1 MNNAKINVITAMKIC
16 GLDAISEGG
25 MYHALF
31 SQGLDSD
38 DATMVVKELLE
49 EGRIQRSGCAFL
61 LRRYVQPH
69 GEESSTRERSVC
81 NS

>member
-1 MNNAKINVITAMKIC
+1 MNNAKVNVIIAMKMC
-16 GLDAISEGG
+16 GMEAISEGG

-38 DATMVVKELLE
+38 EATLVVKELLA
-49 EGRIQRSGCAFL
+49 EGRIARSGCAFIL
-61 LRRYVQPH
+61 NRYVRHH
-69 GEESSTRERSVC
+69 GEESSSRERSVC

>member
-1 MNNAKINVITAMKIC
+1 MNNAKVNVITAMKIC
-16 GLDAISEGG
+16 GIEAISEGG

-38 DATMVVKELLE
+38 EATSVVKQLLE
-49 EGRIQRSGCAFL
+49 EGRLIRSGCAFL
-61 LRRYVQPH
+61 LRRYVEKH
-69 GEESSTRERSVC
+69 GEESSPRERSVC

>member
-1 MNNAKINVITAMKIC
+1 MNNAKVNVITAMRIC
-16 GLDAISEGG
+16 GLEAISEGG

-38 DATMVVKELLE
+38 EATMVVKELLE

-61 LRRYVQPH
+61 LRRYVRDH
-69 GEESSTRERSVC
+69 GEESSPRERSVC

>member
-1 MNNAKINVITAMKIC
+1 MNNTKVNVITAMRIC
-16 GLDAISEGG
+16 GMDAISEGG

-38 DATMVVKELLE
+38 EATLVVKELLE
-49 EGRIQRSGCAFL
+49 EGMIQRSGCAFL
-61 LRRYVQPH
+61 LRRYVAKH
-69 GEESSTRERSVC
+69 GEESSARERSVC

>member
-1 MNNAKINVITAMKIC
+1 MNNAKANVITAMKIC
-16 GLDAISEGG
+16 GMEAISEGG

-38 DATMVVKELLE
+38 DATHVVRELLQ
-49 EGRIQRSGCAFL
+49 EGKISRSGCAFIL
-61 LRRYVQPH
+61 NRYVRPH
-69 GEESSTRERSVC
+69 GEESSSRERSVC

>member
-1 MNNAKINVITAMKIC
+1 MNNAKVNVITAMRIC
-16 GLDAISEGG
+16 GLEAISEGS

-49 EGRIQRSGCAFL
+49 EGKIQRSGCAFL
-61 LRRYVQPH
+61 LRRYVRDH
-69 GEESSTRERSVC
+69 GEESSPRERSVC

>member
-1 MNNAKINVITAMKIC
+1 MNNAKANVITAMKIC
-16 GLDAISEGG
+16 GMDAITEGG

-49 EGRIQRSGCAFL
+49 EGRLVRSGCAFL

-69 GEESSTRERSVC
+69 GEESSLGRRSVC